1 MASARLKQ
9 LMQRVTPQLI
19 DEQVINIINSK
30 NFSEVLDIIIRLFQV
45 YYIEV
50 ELVKKGKSKSQ
61 EAKTVNDSS
70 FESPYVLIP
79 WGEKIILAYATF
91 IENLKLSDES
101 EYNVIRQDAILS
113 LYELNRQA
121 KQHEINSRYYFTKR
135 TLFYKRVK
143 KELQVVLYEDVEFTE
158 SQINTIKEFFKIRNE
173 IFTELAV
180 VTDLFIKQLDYDAYK
195 YSKILLTSK
204 GEQLMAEFIVA
215 ITTNSTFI
223 KNTDPIQIR
232 KLIANHFGIE
242 SRNLTTAIGNLKR
255 KKKKAQYLEELADIL
270 SAQFTYK
277 KKK

>member
-1 MASARLKQ
+1 
-9 LMQRVTPQLI
+9 MQKVTPQLI
-19 DEQVINIINSK
+19 EEQVTNIINSK

-45 YYIEV
+45 YYFEV

-61 EAKTVNDSS
+61 EVKTVNDSS
-70 FESPYVLIP
+70 FDSPYVLIP
-79 WGEKIILAYATF
+79 WGEKIILAYANF
-91 IENLKLSDES
+91 IENHKLSVES

-113 LYELNRQA
+113 LYEFNRLA

-135 TLFYKRVK
+135 ALFYKKVK
-143 KELQVVLYEDVEFTE
+143 KELEAVLYEDVEFTE

-223 KNTDPIQIR
+223 KNTDPNQIR

-255 KKKKAQYLEELADIL
+255 KKKKAQYLEDLAEIL